1 MIVKMISMFNFILY
15 FSILTFCTKAN
26 TSVEIGYDIIEH
38 QLTAIVDQYA
48 KEYNLDT
55 GNRFERIHFK
65 VVMVEAEPMEIYFE
79 KKKLSKKFRM

>member
-1 MIVKMISMFNFILY
+1 MIVKITSMFKFILIL
-15 FSILTFCTKAN
+15 SILTICTEAN

-65 VVMVEAEPMEIYFE
+65 VE
-79 KKKLSKKFRM
+79 